1 MSAIDPLMGE
11 WRTPA
16 EPEQEPDPDRD
27 GHAVVDRP
35 RERLRS
41 LGAISLSDEELVA
54 LILATGARNTPVVE
68 LAGRL
73 LKEGGGLR
81 RMSARSVGELE
92 RYHGLGPAKASRVA
106 AAFEMGRRVAQLPL
120 RAGASITSA
129 ADVAAHFGPHLR
141 DRKQEVFLTLLLDGR
156 RRLLRAARVAE
167 GCLTAALVHPREAL
181 RPGVLE
187 AAAAVIFVHNHPSG
201 DPTPSPEDLDLT
213 HQLVQAADIL
223 AIEVLDHVIVGDDA
237 HTSLLAEGLLR
248 PEVALSGAPREP
260 CGDRSDAPLSARS
273 APRARRGGVA
283 RKI

>member
-1 MSAIDPLMGE
+1 MSVIDPTMGE
-11 WRTPA
+11 WRTPG
-16 EPEQEPDPDRD
+16 EPGRAPDQ
-27 GHAVVDRP
+27 GHEGSALVDRP
-35 RERLRS
+35 RERLRA
-41 LGAISLSDEELVA
+41 LGAVSLADEELMA
-54 LILATGARNTPVVE
+54 LILATGARNTPVIE

-73 LKEGGGLR
+73 MKEGGGLR

-92 RYHGLGPAKASRVA
+92 RYHGLGPAKASRIA
-106 AAFEMGRRVAQLPL
+106 AAFEMGRRVARLPL
-120 RAGASITSA
+120 RAGESITSA

-141 DRKQEVFLTLLLDGR
+141 DRKQEIFLTLLLDGR

-213 HQLVQAADIL
+213 HQLVRAADIL
-223 AIEVLDHVIVGDDA
+223 AIEVLDHVIVGDGT

-248 PEVALSGAPREP
+248 PELGV
-260 CGDRSDAPLSARS
+260 SA
-273 APRARRGGVA
+273 
-283 RKI
+283 